1 MLNFSL
7 LSWNIFTI
15 RPKNEIRNEFID
27 YQLGNPGFH
36 RLLIVTPAVYVH
48 LVVNYNF
55 NYFSLLNL
63 ESQNQ
68 AKTFSWVSQVP
79 QSKFETNWFRD
90 SKVMIGQT
98 NRDKK
103 VIYLYI
109 EREYNTLIILHCQ
122 VFCPSGERCPLAGS
136 NVPWAFMQGEI
147 STILEVNLALKYSV
161 LSLTQ

>member
-79 QSKFETNWFRD
+79 QSKFEANWFRD
-90 SKVMIGQT
+90 SKVLIGQT
-98 NRDKK
+98 EIKNLFFC
-103 VIYLYI
+103 IQ
-109 EREYNTLIILHCQ
+109 RENIILLL
-122 VFCPSGERCPLAGS
+122 FCILRCSARVVKDVHQLGPMFPGLSCKERYQQFS
-136 NVPWAFMQGEI
+136 R
-147 STILEVNLALKYSV
+147 
-161 LSLTQ
+161 